1 MSTVSQALNRQNIQA
16 KVTMAF
22 ILMLALSGLENLVAE
37 IIPQLE
43 IGPLEIGISS
53 FFFVP
58 LVLAILFNNWW
69 VALAAP
75 IGELI
80 FADLVLGEFGGL
92 GEFEE
97 VVLFTIGLMVA
108 AFIARDPKNRI
119 QVLIAGLIGYLVIE
133 LPATAIDITKV
144 LIGVEEFEAV
154 EGLPASIFAL
164 ESIDFLIE
172 YIVTGVIFG
181 ALPAMWLAPR
191 LNGKLEPLMGMKP
204 RSPEEKSAGSA
215 GSWWGFIIGG
225 TVVAGIIAVVSEMG
239 FNLVEWE
246 PEFLDS
252 IGEWWIYVGIALAAV
267 VTAIILFI
275 ANQNKNKA

>member
-1 MSTVSQALNRQNIQA
+1 MSVVSQTYSKSRNQA
-16 KVTMAF
+16 GVTMAF

-108 AFIARDPKNRI
+108 ASIARDPKNSF
-119 QVLIAGLIGYLVIE
+119 QVLIAGLVGYLVIE
-133 LPATAIDITKV
+133 LPATLIDITKV
-144 LIGVEEFEAV
+144 AIGVAEFEAV
-154 EGLPASIFAL
+154 EGLPESIL
-164 ESIDFLIE
+164 VVEGIDFLIE

-191 LNGKLEPLMGMKP
+191 LYGKLEPLLGMKP
-204 RSPEEKSAGSA
+204 RDPQEPAQSFAPL
-215 GSWWGFIIGG
+215 WGVGIVAVF
-225 TVVAGIIAVVSEMG
+225 VAGLIAILAELGFSII
-239 FNLVEWE
+239 EWE

-252 IGEWWIYVGIALAAV
+252 IGEWWIWVGIALAA
-267 VTAIILFI
+267 AIAAIVLFV
-275 ANQNKNKA
+275 ANNKKSAT